1 LTVFVDTSAIFA
13 VLDRENQ
20 NHALASSRLAY
31 LISRDAVL
39 ITSNYVVVE
48 CCSLLQRRLGTKVL
62 NTFRDEVLPSLMV
75 QWVSQLQH
83 EIAFA
88 SLLAS
93 GRRKLSLVDCVS
105 FRIMRD
111 LEVRVAFAFDG
122 HFDEEGFDCGIP
134 TATAR

>member
-1 LTVFVDTSAIFA
+1 MTVFMDTSAIFA
-13 VLDRENQ
+13 VLDREDQ
-20 NHALASSRLAY
+20 NHALATSRLMY

-48 CCSLLQRRLGTKVL
+48 TCALLQRRLGTKVL
-62 NTFRDEVLPSLMV
+62 NAFRDEVLPSLIV

-105 FRIMRD
+105 FSA
-111 LEVRVAFAFDG
+111 LT
-122 HFDEEGFDCGIP
+122 P
-134 TATAR
+134 